1 MVKARYLGVFL
12 LLLLLF
18 PGSMT
23 VAAGEP
29 VSADVGDM
37 VSWIH
42 AAAEQS
48 EIDCNSEVIQ
58 KFIQASNWYD
68 SLDTKQQ
75 TEVLPETKAELELV
89 RSRIQETIAVC
100 DGVMAGS
107 KTWYIQTCV
116 SDLESTAELLEQIR
130 SVYPGSAPEIL
141 YQKAIHYV
149 DIRTGEACYHPGM
162 IELSFPVPE
171 GYDGLVNP
179 KLFTW
184 MDGELLELSA
194 KRNADGYFVI
204 PRARSLSNVI
214 VADLPISL
222 TEIRMDETLGIN
234 LGQSYT
240 ISLTVLPE
248 QITQPYEI
256 VWSSSDQKIVSVDQK
271 GTVKGLKEGKATIT
285 ASVKGQKGMTASCTV
300 TVVQGAHVLSP
311 SLQQVMKETKAYM
324 LSLDTNPTVGSEWF
338 VLGLARSGMDLDEE
352 YFKIYYNHFAN
363 YLAEKKGIL
372 TNTVKYTEYSR
383 AVLVMTAIGKDARNI
398 AGYNL
403 LKPLADFE
411 TVTAQGINGPIWA
424 LLALNS
430 NPVYSIPK
438 VSGVPVQT
446 TEKRLVDYIV
456 ENECK
461 NGGWNL
467 LGDTGDSDLTGMAL
481 QALAPY
487 YQKAGYEH
495 VTAAVDR
502 ALDLL
507 SRMQN
512 TTGGYSTMG
521 VETSESCVQVITGLC
536 ALGMDPA
543 KDVRFIKGGNWTVE
557 NLFSYHISKSG
568 FMHVK
573 AGAENNGG
581 GAAGTVNGMATEQ
594 AYYGM
599 TAYYRL
605 LNNQTSLYDM
615 SDILLEKGQQGDGNG
630 TGLEQGGTG
639 TEQKPDQGN
648 TASGEKPG
656 QGAGE
661 TTKPGQGSV
670 QATKPGSSPNN
681 LNGQSGQ
688 NSFKV
693 QGGTASGKEP
703 VQTATQKKKA
713 VQNEKKKKENA
724 KKKDGWDFTA
734 ELYPEGTGW
743 DFMPQSYDEE
753 LEVESAEAALA
764 DTDAN
769 MKRLDLT
776 KSPDREIAM
785 GIAAAAVIA
794 IGGSVVLWRKRK
806 KNKGLVENR
815 KVEQE

>member
-1 MVKARYLGVFL
+1 
-12 LLLLLF
+12 
-18 PGSMT
+18 
-23 VAAGEP
+23 
-29 VSADVGDM
+29 
-37 VSWIH
+37 
-42 AAAEQS
+42 
-48 EIDCNSEVIQ
+48 
-58 KFIQASNWYD
+58 
-68 SLDTKQQ
+68 
-75 TEVLPETKAELELV
+75 
-89 RSRIQETIAVC
+89 
-100 DGVMAGS
+100 
-107 KTWYIQTCV
+107 
-116 SDLESTAELLEQIR
+116 
-130 SVYPGSAPEIL
+130 
-141 YQKAIHYV
+141 
-149 DIRTGEACYHPGM
+149 
-162 IELSFPVPE
+162 
-171 GYDGLVNP
+171 
-179 KLFTW
+179 
-184 MDGELLELSA
+184 
-194 KRNADGYFVI
+194 
-204 PRARSLSNVI
+204 
-214 VADLPISL
+214 
-222 TEIRMDETLGIN
+222 
-234 LGQSYT
+234 
-240 ISLTVLPE
+240 
-248 QITQPYEI
+248 
-256 VWSSSDQKIVSVDQK
+256 
-271 GTVKGLKEGKATIT
+271 
-285 ASVKGQKGMTASCTV
+285 
-300 TVVQGAHVLSP
+300 
-311 SLQQVMKETKAYM
+311 M

-338 VLGLARSGMDLDEE
+338 VLGLARSGMDLDDE
-352 YFKIYYNHFAN
+352 YFKTYYNHFAN

-411 TVTAQGINGPIWA
+411 MVTAQGINGPIWA

-481 QALAPY
+481 QALASY

-507 SRMQN
+507 SRTQN

-536 ALGMDPA
+536 ALGIDPA

-573 AGAENNGG
+573 AGAANNGG

-605 LNNQTSLYDM
+605 LNDQTSLYDM
-615 SDILLEKGQQGDGNG
+615 SDISLEKGQQGDGNG
-630 TGLEQGGTG
+630 TGLEQGDTGTG
-639 TEQKPDQGN
+639 Q
-648 TASGEKPG
+648 KPG
-656 QGAGE
+656 QGNTNAGQKPGQSSGG
-661 TTKPGQGSV
+661 TTKPGQGSAQV
-670 QATKPGSSPNN
+670 TKPGNSQNN

-688 NSFKV
+688 NGQNSFKG
-693 QGGTASGKEP
+693 QGGTGSGKGP
-703 VQTATQKKKA
+703 VQTAAQKKKA
-713 VQNEKKKKENA
+713 AQDAKKKENS
-724 KKKDGWDFTA
+724 KKKTGWDFTA
-734 ELYPEGTGW
+734 ELYQEGTGW

-764 DTDAN
+764 DAN
-769 MKRLDLT
+769 ANVRRLDLT

-806 KNKGLVENR
+806 KNKGFVESQ
-815 KVEQE
+815 KAEQE